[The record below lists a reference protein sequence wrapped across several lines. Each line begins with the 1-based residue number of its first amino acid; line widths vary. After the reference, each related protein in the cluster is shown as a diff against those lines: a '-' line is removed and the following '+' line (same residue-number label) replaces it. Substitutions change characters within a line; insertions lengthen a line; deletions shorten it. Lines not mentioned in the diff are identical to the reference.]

1 MSRHRVVGPVAE
13 TGTRWRPLRE
23 PRQRI
28 RIDPMLAGDLPF
40 VVDMERESQAEP
52 WSQKAF
58 SEELASS
65 RSLAFVAR
73 FLQGFSEI
81 EGLQARAGGPSDGAP
96 QSPGP
101 VVGYICSWVVVDELH
116 VLNVVV
122 DEACRRRGVGR
133 ELLLHTFE
141 EWRRR
146 GVGRALLEARWSNL
160 AARRLYEALG
170 FQRVG
175 ERPGYYDHG
184 GESAVLM
191 ELLFE
196 YWSNESSDR
205 CLP

>member
-1 MSRHRVVGPVAE
+1 MSRHWVVEPVAE
-13 TGTRWRPLRE
+13 TGMRWRSLRS
-23 PRQRI
+23 PGQRI
-28 RIDPMLAGDLPF
+28 RIDPMLAADLSF
-40 VVDMERESQAEP
+40 VADMERESQPEP

-58 SEELASS
+58 YEELANS

-73 FLQGFSEI
+73 FLQGMSEI
-81 EGLQARAGGPSDGAP
+81 KGLQAGAAGLIDGAP

-101 VVGYICSWVVVDELH
+101 VIGYICSWVVVDELH
-116 VLNVVV
+116 ILNVVV
-122 DEACRRRGVGR
+122 DEACRRCGVGR

-141 EWRRR
+141 EGCRR
-146 GVGRALLEARWSNL
+146 GVRRALLEARWSNL

-175 ERPGYYDHG
+175 DRPGYYDHG
-184 GESAVLM
+184 GEPAVLM

-196 YWSNESSDR
+196 HWSNESSDR